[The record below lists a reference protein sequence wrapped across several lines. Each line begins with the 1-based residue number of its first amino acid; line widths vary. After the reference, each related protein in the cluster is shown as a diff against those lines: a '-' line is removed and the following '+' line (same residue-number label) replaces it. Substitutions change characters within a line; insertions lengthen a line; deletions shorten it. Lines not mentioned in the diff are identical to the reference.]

1 MGESR
6 ESLGRQDR
14 LRYWHNR
21 RHKEG
26 VRMANVSATTSYNPI
41 LPLVG
46 RILIGLIFLV
56 AGVRKVMGFAGA
68 VAYLG
73 KLGFPAPE
81 VMAVIAIII
90 EIGGSIL
97 LIVGW
102 RTRWAAWLLVL
113 FVVVAAFAAHRFWG
127 ITHAGQFRN
136 PMNPFLKNLSVVGGL
151 LFISTLCP

>member
-1 MGESR
+1 MT
-6 ESLGRQDR
+6 
-14 LRYWHNR
+14 
-21 RHKEG
+21 
-26 VRMANVSATTSYNPI
+26 NVSATTTYNPI

-56 AGVRKVMGFAGA
+56 AGVRKVMGFAGT
-68 VAYLG
+68 VAYLT

-81 VMAVIAIII
+81 VMAVIALII

-127 ITHAGQFRN
+127 TTARGKASNHKN
-136 PMNPFLKNLSVVGGL
+136 P
-151 LFISTLCP
+151 

>member
-1 MGESR
+1 MT
-6 ESLGRQDR
+6 
-14 LRYWHNR
+14 
-21 RHKEG
+21 
-26 VRMANVSATTSYNPI
+26 NVSATTSYNPI

-56 AGVRKVMGFAGA
+56 AGIRKVMGFAGA
-68 VAYLG
+68 VAYLT

-102 RTRWAAWLLVL
+102 RT
-113 FVVVAAFAAHRFWG
+113 VATFGPGSA
-127 ITHAGQFRN
+127 
-136 PMNPFLKNLSVVGGL
+136 SVDK
-151 LFISTLCP
+151 S